1 MQRKRNFFW
10 RLLTRDIRCDGVL
23 VKDIDPM
30 HRLEP
35 FIFPTRHESIVYFR
49 EKFDVTH
56 TLEYLKEKNA
66 SCPSQKMTLFHVFL
80 AAIVRTAALKPKL
93 GRFVMGKRIYER
105 NEMQISF
112 VVKKEFTESS
122 RMFVVKENFL
132 PTDTL
137 SDVAERVRASVER
150 AREKGNTESE
160 NLIRS
165 FSKMP
170 GWMITI
176 VVGFLRLLD
185 NLGLLPASIVR
196 SDPFHTGVFVTNVGS
211 IGVGAPYHHLYEW
224 GTTSVFVALG
234 KYAEEWVLDGEGKP
248 AKRTFVEVTFTVDE
262 RIADG
267 LYLAGALQLFK
278 KLMEQPEE
286 LEKPLEIGA
295 GRDAQDRQRKIYK

>member
-1 MQRKRNFFW
+1 
-10 RLLTRDIRCDGVL
+10 
-23 VKDIDPM
+23 M

-35 FIFPTRHESIVYFR
+35 FIFPTRHESVVYFR
-49 EKFDVTH
+49 EKFDITRA
-56 TLEYLKEKNA
+56 LEYLREKNA
-66 SCPSQKMTLFHVFL
+66 CHPPRKITLFHVFL

-122 RMFVVKENFL
+122 RMFVVKETFL

-137 SDVAERVRASVER
+137 SDVVERVGASVER
-150 AREKGNTESE
+150 AREKGDTESE
-160 NLIRS
+160 SLIRL
-165 FSKMP
+165 FSRMP
-170 GWMITI
+170 GWMITL
-176 VVGFLRLLD
+176 VVGILRLLD

-224 GTTSVFVALG
+224 GTASVFVALG
-234 KYAEEWVLDGEGKP
+234 KYTEEWVLDEEGRPVK
-248 AKRTFVEVTFTVDE
+248 KNFVEVTFTVDE

-267 LYLAGALQLFK
+267 LYLAGALQVFK
-278 KLMEQPEE
+278 RLMEQPEE
-286 LEKPLEIGA
+286 LEKPLEVGVGTNA
-295 GRDAQDRQRKIYK
+295 